1 MFIDKN
7 GIVRMPKAYLAGTEI
22 FYPDSEKTQAEYHK
36 LCEKYGIIGYYP
48 PDVAPEDEFKDYVQK
63 DDTLHEMEYALF
75 THDLNHIKRTDIIIA
90 NLNDYRG
97 NEPDSG
103 TAVECGIAYGMG
115 HRCFAFLDDARCMKE
130 RFKGVTKQRADGTLT
145 DKNGASIEDFDLPL
159 NLMFSDFTIFE
170 GGMEDA
176 LKGVREIFNRELVRA
191 GYPPFEV
198 KDEDM

>member
-7 GIVRMPKAYLAGTEI
+7 GVVRMPKAYLAGTEI
-22 FYPDSEKTQAEYHK
+22 FYPDTDETRERYHK

-48 PDVAPEDEFKDYVQK
+48 PDVPPRDEFIDHIPA
-63 DDTLHEMEYALF
+63 DDSLHEMELTFF
-75 THDLNHIKRTDIIIA
+75 THDLNQIKRSDIIIA

-103 TAVECGIAYGMG
+103 TAVECGIAWGMG
-115 HRCFAFLDDARCMKE
+115 HRCFAFIDDARCMKE
-130 RFKGVTKQRADGTLT
+130 RFKGVTKIREDGRLA
-145 DKNGASIEDFDLPL
+145 DKNGAHIEDFDLPL

-170 GGMEDA
+170 GTMEDA
-176 LKGVREIFNRELVRA
+176 LKGVREIFNAELVRA

-198 KDEDM
+198 KDEDI